1 MSKKKGIIKYK
12 DKADYNIKWE
22 TIYANGDIT
31 EEELNEFK
39 TQLKNDDYR
48 ILNVIRGNTYE
59 REGKS

>member
-1 MSKKKGIIKYK
+1 MTNKKGIIEYK

-39 TQLKNDDYR
+39 TQLEKDNHR
-48 ILNVIRGNTYE
+48 ILNVIKGNTYE